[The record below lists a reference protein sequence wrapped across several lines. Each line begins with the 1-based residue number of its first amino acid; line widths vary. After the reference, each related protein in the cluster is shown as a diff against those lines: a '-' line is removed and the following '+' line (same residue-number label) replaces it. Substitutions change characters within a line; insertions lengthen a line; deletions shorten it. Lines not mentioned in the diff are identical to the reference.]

1 MKFSIITLGCKVNA
15 YESQYYAGQL
25 EKLGYEQVSPD
36 EACDICIIVDPV
48 TPLVK
53 RLYLSCKLWISHKKI

>member
-25 EKLGYEQVSPD
+25 EKLGYEQEFLSILWLK
-36 EACDICIIVDPV
+36 AHQ
-48 TPLVK
+48 K
-53 RLYLSCKLWISHKKI
+53 RNW